1 MMTGKEYL
9 SSLAGIKPDQK
20 KADRVASLYTS
31 NLPQIIQKI
40 ISRAKEPVFLDDGS
54 RVLAYDEIVD
64 AEKDLHVA
72 FKERGM
78 IPLVDCGE
86 NDFIVYHFEDRIW
99 SKFNII
105 DETVFKKKK
114 GLEELLK

>member
-9 SSLAGIKPDQK
+9 RSLAGVKSDK
-20 KADRVASLYTS
+20 KKTDKVESIYTVDLPEIILKIVS
-31 NLPQIIQKI
+31 N
-40 ISRAKEPVFLDDGS
+40 AKEPIFLDDDS
-54 RVLAYDEIVD
+54 RVLSYDEIVD

-72 FKERGM
+72 FKEKRM

-99 SKFNII
+99 SKFDII
-105 DETVFKKKK
+105 DETVFMKKIA
-114 GLEELLK
+114 LRNF